1 MEMKM
6 STTNKSRYAGW
17 TTTQYYGKTVWVESF
32 EAALH
37 FQKKEVATK
46 EMAALRALELLAL
59 KTEAGRV
66 TLDMLAYLGKQ
77 MVETNKKII
86 AANRKSDRMGWYVM
100 TDEQMQLLKEAA

>member
-1 MEMKM
+1 M

-17 TTTQYYGKTVWVESF
+17 TSTQLHGKTVWVVSF

-37 FQKKEVATK
+37 FHKKEVATK
-46 EMAALRALELLAL
+46 EMMALRTLELLAV
-59 KTEAGRV
+59 KADVGSATQIA
-66 TLDMLAYLGKQ
+66 LDYIKSQ

-100 TDEQMQLLKEAA
+100 TDEQMQSLKEAV